1 MVIRNAGIEDSRY
14 LFEWR
19 NDPNTRNASLN
30 TDEIHWEDHEK
41 WYLVVLQNPKVVIYI
56 AEDIPAE
63 SSPLGMCRFNLSDQ
77 TDSAEVSI
85 NLNPEHRGK
94 GLAQSILH
102 DAIGVFTQHHPQV
115 LELTATI
122 RAENLP
128 SMKIFVSENFVPQR
142 TEDGVVELKL
152 NLEA

>member
-1 MVIRNAGIEDSRY
+1 MEIRNAGIEDSRY

-30 TDEIHWEDHEK
+30 NGVIKWEDHEK
-41 WYLVVLQNPKVVIYI
+41 WYLSVLKNPQVVIYI
-56 AEDIPAE
+56 AEDIPEE
-63 SSPLGMCRFNLSDQ
+63 SSPRGMCRFNLSDD

-102 DAIGVFTQHHPQV
+102 DAIGVFTQQHPQV
-115 LELTATI
+115 LGLTATI

-142 TEDGVVELKL
+142 THDGVVQL
-152 NLEA
+152 NLDLKG

>member
-1 MVIRNAGIEDSRY
+1 MVIRSAGIEDSRY

-30 TDEIHWEDHEK
+30 TDEIQWEEHEK
-41 WYLVVLQNPKVVIYI
+41 WYLSVLKNPKVVIFI
-56 AEDIPAE
+56 AEDNLSE
-63 SSPLGMCRFNLSDQ
+63 SSPLGMCRFNLSEE

-102 DAIGVFTQHHPQV
+102 DAIGVFTQQHPQV
-115 LELTATI
+115 VDLTATI
-122 RAENLP
+122 REENLP
-128 SMKIFVSENFVPQR
+128 SMKIFISEEFVSQS
-142 TEDGVVELKL
+142 TIDGVVQLSLKVVS
-152 NLEA
+152 

>member
-1 MVIRNAGIEDSRY
+1 VVIRNAGIEDSRY

-30 TDEIHWEDHEK
+30 TGVIKWEDHEK
-41 WYLVVLQNPKVVIYI
+41 WYLSVLKNPQVVIYI
-56 AEDIPAE
+56 AEDKPEE
-63 SSPLGMCRFNLSDQ
+63 SSPRGMCRFNLSDE

-94 GLAQSILH
+94 GIAQSILH
-102 DAIGVFTQHHPQV
+102 DAIGVFTQQHPQV

-142 TEDGVVELKL
+142 THDGVVQL
-152 NLEA
+152 NLDLKG